1 MEYLIAEKLICI
13 ENLDYSI
20 QNKKILRNIGNDKLP
35 FEIHNLTSA
44 KIDPLGQI
52 VAVLGR
58 SGSGKSTLFKILTG
72 LVAPTA
78 GLVTIPN
85 IANPGEYKSV
95 QEGEVGYVQ
104 QNYPL
109 SRNQSVKDMLLSA
122 CNMGAHT
129 KSKSEDLIEDYLKN
143 WGLLDQRNLYTN
155 QLSGGQRQRVAIIE
169 QLLCSHHFMVFDEPF
184 SGLDVVNIIE
194 VKDCF
199 RKIADQN
206 DMNTVIFST
215 HDIDLAVEIADLIY
229 IIGFEKD
236 GKSIIPG
243 GTIVDIIDMKKN
255 GLAWKEYSSAHRE
268 VVSDICETMM
278 EYS

>member
-1 MEYLIAEKLICI
+1 MEYSIAEKLISI
-13 ENLDYSI
+13 ENLEYSI
-20 QNKKILRNIGNDKLP
+20 QNKKILRNVGNDKLP
-35 FEIHNLTSA
+35 FEIHNLTST
-44 KIDPLGQI
+44 KMDPLGQI

-72 LVAPTA
+72 LVAPTN

-85 IANPGEYKSV
+85 IANPGEYKTVS
-95 QEGEVGYVQ
+95 EGEVGYVQ

-109 SRNQSVKDMLLSA
+109 SRNQSVKDMLFSA
-122 CNMGAHT
+122 CNMGGHT
-129 KSKSEDLIEDYLKN
+129 KSASEDLIEDYLKN
-143 WGLLDQRNLYTN
+143 WGLADQRNLYTN
-155 QLSGGQRQRVAIIE
+155 QLSGGQKQRVAIIE

-229 IIGFEKD
+229 KRMVLLGKNIPLLIEKWS
-236 GKSIIPG
+236 GIFAK
-243 GTIVDIIDMKKN
+243 
-255 GLAWKEYSSAHRE
+255 L
-268 VVSDICETMM
+268 
-278 EYS
+278 